1 MALVSGDDYERR
13 LRQELETVLQSPDF
27 LRSPVMSKLLTYLVD
42 EAIANPDN
50 PPKAYQVATD
60 GLGRAE
66 DFDVQADSY
75 PRVQVGRLR
84 KLLASHY
91 ARQDSASVISIP
103 MGVYAIDFEP
113 VDRGADE
120 RTASAATAETGQPA
134 ATAKMAATA
143 DGIPIPVADTMG
155 SDKKS
160 NFRNP
165 YFLITILLGLSMI
178 ALIGMLISEHMSGSD
193 AVQADPTRPPKLYI
207 LTPKVTSPLAEDRVV
222 SDLNIFLGDAFS
234 RSSHI
239 RLAAGAAPEH
249 GVSKKENA
257 YSLHVDVFQ
266 QGTENAAKF
275 SVVSLARGERIWS
288 TVIPFAGSVSD
299 YPALLGP
306 VVGRIAGVYGA
317 IANDQRRYLDADQLR
332 GYACVL
338 RFDSYRTNRDAA
350 LLPVVD
356 KCILDSL
363 QEDPQNGAILAAA
376 SFMSFLREQA
386 TGRKPDPETGA
397 YYATRAL
404 LTAPDDAT
412 ANFAVARAAFFS
424 GSCVR
429 GKEFAQRAVAINP
442 YDADFQAQ
450 TGAYLFACDD
460 PGATKYLRQ
469 AIALDPRGS
478 IIAETAMVFTLV
490 AEGKDREALLF
501 AEKIVPSSTGVGP
514 YYDLA
519 MAMVYAKNGEIDKSR
534 ESWRRLKKSYGNGE
548 DEKVE
553 ELLSRVIVND
563 ALVQRATSLLRSAG
577 VVTD

>member
-1 MALVSGDDYERR
+1 MQIVGLDRGDDHERR
-13 LRQELETVLQSPDF
+13 LRQELATVLQSPDF
-27 LRSPVMSKLLTYLVD
+27 LRSPVMSKLLSYLVD
-42 EAIANPDN
+42 EAIANPDS

-84 KLLASHY
+84 KLLSSHY
-91 ARQDSASVISIP
+91 AGQDSEPVIAIP
-103 MGVYAIDFEP
+103 MGVYAIDFDP
-113 VDRGADE
+113 VDSREDA
-120 RTASAATAETGQPA
+120 RTAKIETLEPTKAAATEITDAIRTQA
-134 ATAKMAATA
+134 VDKMA
-143 DGIPIPVADTMG
+143 

-165 YFLITILLGLSMI
+165 YFLITILLGMSLI
-178 ALIGMLISEHMSGSD
+178 ALIWIVSSEQMSGPD
-193 AVQADPTRPPKLYI
+193 AVQADSTRPPKLYI
-207 LTPKVTSPLAEDRVV
+207 LTPQVASPLVEGRLV

-234 RSSHI
+234 RSSYI
-239 RLAAGAAPEH
+239 RLAAEVAPEI
-249 GVSKKENA
+249 GALENENA
-257 YSLHVDVFQ
+257 YSLGVDIFQ
-266 QGTENAAKF
+266 QGAENAAKF

-288 TVIPFAGSVSD
+288 TVLPFRGSVSD
-299 YPALLGP
+299 YPSLLGP

-317 IANDQRRYLDADQLR
+317 IANDQRRYLDADAIS

-338 RFDSYRTNRDAA
+338 RFDSYRTNRDSA

-356 KCILDSL
+356 KCISDSL
-363 QEDPQNGAILAAA
+363 QEDPQNSGILAAA

-386 TGRKPDPETGA
+386 TGRKPDPEKGA
-397 YYATRAL
+397 DYATRAL
-404 LTAPDDAT
+404 LSAPDDAT

-429 GKEFAQRAVAINP
+429 GKEFAERAVAINP

-450 TGAYLFACDD
+450 TGAYLFACGD
-460 PGATKYLRQ
+460 PGASKYLRR
-469 AIALDPRGS
+469 AIVLDPRGS
-478 IIAETAMVFTLV
+478 IVAETAMVFTLV

-534 ESWRRLKKSYGNGE
+534 ESWRKLKISYGNGE

-553 ELLSRVIVND
+553 ELLSRVIVNE
-563 ALVQRATSLLRSAG
+563 ALVQRATVLLRSAG